1 MMIPGNYDLA
11 DKTLEQLA
19 DLRVWQ
25 LERVEKVTAEL
36 RSRVRE
42 QYLQGVTIKALAKK
56 AGVTRRTIYAWLSE

>member
-1 MMIPGNYDLA
+1 MMIPGPYDLA
-11 DKTLEQLA
+11 DQTLEQLA

>member
-1 MMIPGNYDLA
+1 MMIPGAYDLA
-11 DKTLEQLA
+11 DQTLEQLA
-19 DLRVWQ
+19 DLRAWQ
-25 LERVEKVTAEL
+25 LARVEKVTGEL

>member
-11 DKTLEQLA
+11 DQTLEQLA
-19 DLRVWQ
+19 DLRAWQ
-25 LERVEKVTAEL
+25 LARVEKVTAEL

-42 QYLQGVTIKALAKK
+42 QYLQGVSIKTLAKK

>member
-1 MMIPGNYDLA
+1 MMIPGQYDLQEQ
-11 DKTLEQLA
+11 TLEQLA

-42 QYLQGVTIKALAKK
+42 QYLQGTTIKTLAKK
-56 AGVTRRTIYAWLSE
+56 AGVTRRTIYAWLDQ

>member
-1 MMIPGNYDLA
+1 MIPANYDLA
-11 DKTLEQLA
+11 DQTLEQLA

>member
-1 MMIPGNYDLA
+1 MMIPANYDLA
-11 DKTLEQLA
+11 DQTLEQLA

>member
-1 MMIPGNYDLA
+1 MMLTGTYDLQEHS
-11 DKTLEQLA
+11 LEQLA

-25 LERVEKVTAEL
+25 LERVEKVTAAL

>member
-1 MMIPGNYDLA
+1 MIPGNYDLA
-11 DKTLEQLA
+11 DQTLEQLA

-42 QYLQGVTIKALAKK
+42 QYLQGANIKTLAKK

>member
-1 MMIPGNYDLA
+1 MIPGNYDLHEQS
-11 DKTLEQLA
+11 LEQLA

-36 RSRVRE
+36 RTAVRE
-42 QYLQGVTIKALAKK
+42 EYQQGATIKALAKK